1 MAEKEWVERKAL
13 LASLDVEFFKTNPS
27 GEEQLGFLKYRKL
40 IREHPAADV
49 VPRAAYEQM
58 KWERDVAMQQL
69 NDAMQQLNDAGI
81 PFCGKMGGKAELDRV
96 EWFHRYV
103 DTLRNLEMTQKK
115 LTEAVYL
122 KKQVQRSV
130 D

>member
-13 LASLDVEFFKTNPS
+13 LASLDVVFFKTDPS
-27 GEEQLGFLKYRKL
+27 GEEQLGFLKCRKL

-69 NDAMQQLNDAGI
+69 NDAGI
-81 PFCGKMGGKAELDRV
+81 PFCGEMDGKRDEFFVRYLGKPVGECMCREKRV
-96 EWFHRYV
+96 IQNGRDDSKE
-103 DTLRNLEMTQKK
+103 EEQ
-115 LTEAVYL
+115 
-122 KKQVQRSV
+122 
-130 D
+130 